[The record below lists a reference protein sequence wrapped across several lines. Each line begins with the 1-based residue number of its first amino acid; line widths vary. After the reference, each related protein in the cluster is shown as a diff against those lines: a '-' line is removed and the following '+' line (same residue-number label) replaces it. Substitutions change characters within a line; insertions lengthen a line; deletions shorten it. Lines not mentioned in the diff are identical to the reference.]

1 MKKIMIILAVLFAF
15 TVVFSQDDLKQR
27 SMMKKTIYYA
37 DGTGKISSGDYWQ
50 LQLGTFDVQVGRKY
64 PGEGIVKI
72 DGSVNVSF
80 MSGGYLEGNGFGT
93 RGKFSTEAN
102 FAVKRD
108 GKYETIQPDSIDF
121 IFYGA
126 SKVKLKGANDTE
138 DLFVFIED
146 AYNTYEAK
154 KFVLAVY
161 VMNKQ
166 FGDLNFSHDVKP
178 TAVSFT
184 QEGAKKGYQATLA
197 EMNK

>member
-15 TVVFSQDDLKQR
+15 TAVFSQDDLKQR
-27 SMMKKTIYYA
+27 AMMKKTIYYT
-37 DGTGKISSGDYWQ
+37 DGNGKVGSADYWQ

-93 RGKFSTEAN
+93 RGKLTTEAN

-108 GKYETIQPDSIDF
+108 GKYETISPDSIDF
-121 IFYGA
+121 VFYGA

-166 FGDLNFSHDVKP
+166 FGELDFSHDVNP
-178 TAVSFT
+178 TAISFT